1 MLAVTVLFVLLLM
14 LLVIVWRS
22 SSLQRHPFSAPEAS
36 HHNWEDILSHPKP
49 ITIRTYSTGI
59 MQTPLSAIMN
69 LKHEQAQ
76 DIEDEL
82 VEFPV
87 NASIIQHQEFGA
99 YLVDAGLDASYAN
112 NPYGSMKG
120 ILVKI
125 ILGKGTQEP
134 NTHIAA
140 ILNRENIHIQGVWL
154 THLHLDHT
162 NSRLLRTWTTRI

>member
-140 ILNRENIHIQGVWL
+140 IPNRENIHIQGVWL